1 MSAAD
6 AEELELI
13 LQAMT
18 EAEPETDDDDE
29 DGENAGDVAWKISYS
44 TFRN

>member
-13 LQAMT
+13 LQAMA
-18 EAEPETDDDDE
+18 EAEPETDDDE
-29 DGENAGDVAWKISYS
+29 DGDNAGDVAWKISYS